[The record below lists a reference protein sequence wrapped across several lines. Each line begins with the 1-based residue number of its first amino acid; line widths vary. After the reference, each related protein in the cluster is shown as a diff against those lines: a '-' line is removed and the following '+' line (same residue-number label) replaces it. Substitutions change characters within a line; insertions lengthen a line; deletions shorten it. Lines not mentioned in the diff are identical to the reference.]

1 MNYSDIANAQKNISL
16 LRTSINNLNFLNNCI
31 NFLDRNKISI
41 IEGLFSEKSFAK
53 DKIEMIDNFVMDA
66 DKSNTYELINNIF
79 IHYLYSEYPRH
90 SNNSIL
96 ASDSFDEIYNKFKI
110 KKSDYIFNY
119 IQQYVT
125 CCNDAIICDYDKVF
139 VSSNYISNKDYINF
153 IKKMNFDSN
162 FQKLLSSQSMIID
175 EKYDCTNNTYEIVFL
190 FSSKLVKK
198 INVNMNHLKGK
209 MNYELK
215 HIKTTLN
222 VEKNINN
229 SCLLYDDEYF
239 FFDNKIN
246 YDELS
251 NSKKK
256 KILRIKEIYPF
267 INIK

>member
-1 MNYSDIANAQKNISL
+1 MNYSDIVNAQKNISL
-16 LRTSINNLNFLNNCI
+16 LRTSIDNLKFLNNCI
-31 NFLDRNKISI
+31 NFLDRNKIPI

-53 DKIEMIDNFVMDA
+53 EKNEIVDNFVMDA
-66 DKSNTYELINNIF
+66 DKSNTYDFINNVF

-96 ASDSFDEIYNKFKI
+96 ASDSFDEIYNKFKL

-119 IQQYVT
+119 INEYIK
-125 CCNDAIICDYDKVF
+125 CCNDVIICDYDKVF
-139 VSSNYISNKDYINF
+139 LSSNPIKNKDYINF

-175 EKYDCTNNTYEIVFL
+175 ERYDCINNTYQIIFL

-215 HIKTTLN
+215 SIKTTLN
-222 VEKNINN
+222 IENNVDN

-239 FFDNKIN
+239 FFDKNIN
-246 YDELS
+246 YEELS
-251 NSKKK
+251 NTKKK
-256 KILRIKEIYPF
+256 KILKLKEIYPF
-267 INIK
+267 IKI